1 MSRTPIRKAFVTGV
15 RLIDGLLTFGKG
27 QRVGLMAGSGVGKS
41 TLMGMIARNSQADV
55 NVIALIGERGRE
67 VREFIE
73 DVLGPEGLARS
84 VVVVVTSDRPPVL
97 QVRGAFVA
105 ATIADWFRA
114 KGKDVL
120 FFMDSVT
127 RLAMAQRQIGLSAG
141 EPPTTKGYTPS
152 VFSLL
157 PRLLERAGASEAG
170 TITGIYTVLIDG
182 DDIQDP
188 IGDAVRSI
196 VDGHIVLTRKLAVH
210 GQYPSVDVLQS
221 ISRVARAVTTPQHR
235 ELAQRFRGHL
245 AVWTENEEL
254 IRLGA
259 YKTGSSPQVDAAVS
273 RIDAIRGF
281 LMQDVAERTS
291 LEQAQAGM
299 ASVVK

>member
-1 MSRTPIRKAFVTGV
+1 
-15 RLIDGLLTFGKG
+15 
-27 QRVGLMAGSGVGKS
+27 
-41 TLMGMIARNSQADV
+41 MGMIARNSMADI
-55 NVIALIGERGRE
+55 NVIALVGERGRE

-114 KGKDVL
+114 QGRDVL

-127 RLAMAQRQIGLSAG
+127 RLAMAQRQIGLAAG

-157 PRLLERAGASEAG
+157 PRLLERAGAGETG

-182 DDIQDP
+182 DDIQDA
-188 IGDAVRSI
+188 IGDAVRGI

-210 GQYPSVDVLQS
+210 GQYPAVDVLQS
-221 ISRVARAVTTPQHR
+221 ISRVMRAVTTPAHR
-235 ELAQRFRGHL
+235 EVAQKLRGL
-245 AVWTENEEL
+245 MAVWAENEEL

-259 YKTGSSPQVDAAVS
+259 YKTGSSPQVDAAVA
-273 RIDAIRGF
+273 RIDAIRAF
-281 LMQDVAERTS
+281 LMQDTQERTT
-291 LEQAQAGM
+291 LEQAIAGM
-299 ASVVK
+299 AAVVK

>member
-1 MSRTPIRKAFVTGV
+1 
-15 RLIDGLLTFGKG
+15 
-27 QRVGLMAGSGVGKS
+27 
-41 TLMGMIARNSQADV
+41 MGMIARNSQADL

-73 DVLGPEGLARS
+73 EVLGPEGLARS

-105 ATIADWFRA
+105 ATIADWFRDQ
-114 KGKDVL
+114 GRDVL

-127 RLAMAQRQIGLSAG
+127 RLAMAQRQIGLAAG

-152 VFSLL
+152 VFALL
-157 PRLLERAGASEAG
+157 PRLLERAGAAEKG

-210 GQYPSVDVLQS
+210 GQYPAVDVLQS
-221 ISRVARAVTTPQHR
+221 ISRVARAVTTPAHR

-245 AVWTENEEL
+245 AVWSENEEL

-259 YKTGSSPQVDAAVS
+259 YKNGTSPQVDAAIA

-291 LEQAQAGM
+291 LETAQQGM
-299 ASVVK
+299 AAVVK